1 MSLEVPVALAEVE
14 GVDPGRSLEVPV
26 ALAEVEGT
34 EPGGAP
40 VAVVTSGGMCCG
52 LSFGVRRCRRGAAV
66 VFGLEVVR
74 KCNC

>member
-1 MSLEVPVALAEVE
+1 MLAEVE
-14 GVDPGRSLEVPV
+14 GTELGGSLEVPI

-40 VAVVTSGGMCCG
+40 IAVVTSGGVCYG

-74 KCNC
+74 KYNS